1 MIAMW
6 MSSPAVCPLTQVVDS
21 LIDQRLHG
29 PLAST
34 SGTTSD
40 IVQEVMQEH
49 SVFPIV
55 PGTCPQARCDT
66 LNHPNLLGAWLYSVS
81 CHWLSYADL

>member
-1 MIAMW
+1 MG
-6 MSSPAVCPLTQVVDS
+6 MSNSAACFLTQVVDS

-34 SGTTSD
+34 SGTASD

-49 SVFPIV
+49 SLFPLV

-66 LNHPNLLGAWLYSVS
+66 PITLVPGVL
-81 CHWLSYADL
+81 LSYAT